1 VTITGCKLPSF
12 CSYYISRL
20 TAWKDS
26 IFLKQYN
33 ENNMKT
39 NEQEVSEKMKLT
51 PQEIWDANSEKSYEE
66 LLQWVKDNSI
76 ETAALEIKNVEK
88 R

>member
-1 VTITGCKLPSF
+1 
-12 CSYYISRL
+12 
-20 TAWKDS
+20 
-26 IFLKQYN
+26 
-33 ENNMKT
+33 MKT